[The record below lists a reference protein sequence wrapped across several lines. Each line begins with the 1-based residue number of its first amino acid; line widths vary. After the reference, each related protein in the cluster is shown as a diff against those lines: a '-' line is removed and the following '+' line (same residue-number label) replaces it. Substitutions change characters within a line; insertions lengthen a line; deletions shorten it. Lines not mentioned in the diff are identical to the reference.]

1 MPFVTSSVLGV
12 DLNNSSTTA
21 LFALNQKVLGS
32 DNSEWQ
38 YVIATGTL
46 TTGMTV
52 YINTAGTAA
61 AFGTAQLNAL
71 VTGGADLG
79 FAQYTIAQGSYGF
92 VAKQGTNLYVMCS
105 GTVPGGAALGWGV
118 PGAQGNTGALCTA
131 GLVGVGTTA
140 AGIFITT
147 SASTAGI
154 SVATG
159 IVTFP
164 RPAASAPAVS

>member
-1 MPFVTSSVLGV
+1 MAFATSSILGASFTAS
-12 DLNNSSTTA
+12 DSTA
-21 LFALNQKVLGS
+21 LFALNQKANGS

-46 TTGMTV
+46 TTGMCV

-71 VTGGADLG
+71 VTGGANLG
-79 FAQYTIAQGSYGF
+79 FAQFTIAQGAYGF
-92 VAKQGTNLYVMCS
+92 VAKRGTNMYVMCS
-105 GTVPGGAALGWGV
+105 GTVPGGAALGWGLG
-118 PGAQGNTGALCTA
+118 GAAGSTGALCTA
-131 GLVGVGTTA
+131 GLVGAGQTA

-154 SVATG
+154 SVAVG
-159 IVTFP
+159 ILTFP
-164 RPAASAPAVS
+164 RPYVSAPALG